1 MAINNSHVSGNEQE
15 LSISLNVSESKN
27 IIAMRIP

>member
-15 LSISLNVSESKN
+15 LEIPLNVSESKN

>member
-1 MAINNSHVSGNEQE
+1 MAINNSHVSGIEQE
-15 LSISLNVSESKN
+15 LAIPLNVSDSKN